1 MNEKK
6 LKKYFLLV
14 ILIIILLIIY
24 GIYLLANRNEKVVKD
39 SSKNIVYTYY
49 ENSDYNQK
57 IPNVNI
63 NKLDKKINDSII
75 EFTNNF
81 KDSKTASISYQYSL
95 SGNILSLLITVED
108 SKYEGSPDVSFK
120 SYIIDLKKLKILNDD
135 QVLKLFAIDKK
146 TVVDEINNRFKKY
159 YEEEIDKKIISNM
172 TYKEYMDKRN
182 LNNIGDN
189 IYLYIEDAKLNVY
202 LDYNSFVAEEKTY
215 YLANI
220 GYKFEIS

>member
-24 GIYLLANRNEKVVKD
+24 GVYLLTNNEKIVKD

-120 SYIIDLKKLKILNDD
+120 SYIIDLKKLKILNDN
-135 QVLKLFAIDKK
+135 QVLKLFDTDKK
-146 TVVDEINNRFKKY
+146 SVVEEMDNRFKKY
-159 YEEEIDKKIISNM
+159 YKEEIDKKIISNM

-202 LDYNSFVAEEKTY
+202 LDYNLFIAEEKTY

-220 GYKFEIS
+220 GYKFEMS